1 MHPVFERLRGGLIV
15 SCQAQKG
22 EPLHVPGYMA
32 RMALAAKIGGA
43 VGIRSESPDDIRSIR
58 AEVDLPIVGL
68 WKIATPGCD
77 VYITPTLDAVRA
89 VREAGAD
96 IVALDATGRKN
107 AWGEDAWR
115 LIAVAK
121 AAVPGILIM
130 ADISTEEEALRAEKE
145 GADVIST
152 TLSGYTSYSPRL
164 KTADLDLLRALN
176 GKLSIP
182 YVAEGRIHTPELA
195 RAALD
200 AGAFAVVVGGAIT
213 RPAEITKRFV
223 EAIRGEN

>member
-32 RMALAAKIGGA
+32 KMALAAKIGGA
-43 VGIRSESPDDIRSIR
+43 VGIRSESPEDIRSIR

-107 AWGEDAWR
+107 ARGEDAWR
-115 LIAVAK
+115 LIGAAK
-121 AAVPGILIM
+121 IAVPGILIM

-145 GADVIST
+145 GADVVST
-152 TLSGYTSYSPRL
+152 TLSGYTAYSPKL
-164 KTADLDLLRALN
+164 KTADLDLLRALR

-223 EAIRGEN
+223 EAIHGEN